1 MKKKKIK
8 KIEPVRCWVCEKAYP
23 ADIQDNQGF
32 EIASSLYASGV
43 ISYFGSEFDGDIHMF
58 YEPIEQ
64 DVDDLFTGAYYPICD
79 ECIQDLIDRN
89 LIGLVKSTFG

>member
-1 MKKKKIK
+1 MKKNKTKQ
-8 KIEPVRCWVCEKAYP
+8 VSTTRCWVCEKSYP
-23 ADIQDNQGF
+23 ADIQKNQGF

-64 DVDDLFTGAYYPICD
+64 DVNNLFSGAYYPICD
-79 ECIQDLIDRN
+79 GCIQDLIDRN
-89 LIGLVKSTFG
+89 LISLVKSIFE